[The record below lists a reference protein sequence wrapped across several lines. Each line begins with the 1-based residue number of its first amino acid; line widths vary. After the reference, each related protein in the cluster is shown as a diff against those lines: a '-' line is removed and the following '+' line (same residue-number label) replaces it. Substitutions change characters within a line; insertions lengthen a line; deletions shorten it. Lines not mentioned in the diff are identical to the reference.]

1 MNGNDLSLT
10 HAATRPNDDAFVV
23 ALNHWLDEVKEF
35 DGKDL
40 LRFPWMNPELA
51 EEEIAFM
58 LREGLIEP
66 MGERYQK
73 SRGRPFKL
81 IFLDV
86 DGVLNSTCGGHFKDR
101 CLTELKRI
109 VDASNAMILLI
120 SSWKA
125 GWEKEEKHLQD
136 DYGNCLDQT
145 LADYGLEIF
154 DKSSRYS
161 GTRTVDVLDW
171 VLRCNAESFV
181 VLDDEGAF
189 YRHPLIR
196 RYCVFPAFSTGL
208 TKEDANKAIE
218 ILNGGI
224 GT

>member
-1 MNGNDLSLT
+1 
-10 HAATRPNDDAFVV
+10 
-23 ALNHWLDEVKEF
+23 
-35 DGKDL
+35 
-40 LRFPWMNPELA
+40 ELA

-66 MGERYQK
+66 VGERYQK

-86 DGVLNSTCGGHFKDR
+86 DGVLNSTCGGNFKDR
-101 CLTELKRI
+101 CLRELKRI
-109 VDASNAMILLI
+109 VDSSNAKIILI

-136 DYGNCLDQT
+136 DYGNYLDQT

-171 VLRCNAESFV
+171 VLRCDAESFV

-196 RYCVFPAFSTGL
+196 RRCVFPAFSTGL
-208 TKEDANKAIE
+208 TKEDADKAIE

-224 GT
+224 GA